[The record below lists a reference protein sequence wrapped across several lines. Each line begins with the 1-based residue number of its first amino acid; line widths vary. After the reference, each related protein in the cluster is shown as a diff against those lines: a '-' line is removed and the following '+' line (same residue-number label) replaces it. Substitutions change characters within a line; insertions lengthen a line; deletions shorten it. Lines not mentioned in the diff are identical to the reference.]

1 MYKEL
6 YAAWQ
11 SEIDNLAL
19 QPLPSD
25 FYTRISSYI
34 KQIKVQTQPTDQNM
48 AKLKLLE
55 QERKNVNRMVKELLR
70 ARYKKILKTVKG
82 GQKLLPDILT
92 SEETEFLT
100 GLLPFAEAFNL
111 FAKNLLQGQT
121 PKPKSEELERN
132 ISPAEPSH
140 KRVVLRFLKAI
151 PAIVGSDMKTYGP
164 FQPEDVASVPVENAK
179 ILVKQGLAQNI
190 EVSK

>member
-1 MYKEL
+1 MYNEL

-11 SEIDNLAL
+11 LEIENLAL
-19 QPLPSD
+19 QALPSD
-25 FYTRISSYI
+25 FYIRISSYI
-34 KQIKVQTQPTDQNM
+34 KQIKVQDQSADQNIV
-48 AKLKLLE
+48 KLKLLE
-55 QERKNVNRMVKELLR
+55 QERKNVNRMVRELLR

-111 FAKNLLQGQT
+111 FVKSLLQGQP
-121 PKPKSEELERN
+121 PKTKTEHLEAKS
-132 ISPAEPSH
+132 SPAETSH
-140 KRVVLRFLKAI
+140 KRVVVRFLKAI

-164 FQPEDVASVPVENAK
+164 FQPEDVGSLPIENAK

-190 EVSK
+190 EVS